1 MRIGITYDLKQDYI
15 SQGFSEEEAAEFD
28 SIETIEGIESALI
41 ANGHEAIRIGNILK
55 LIDEL
60 HSGKRW
66 DMVFNICEGINGIG
80 REAQVPAL
88 LDAYGIPYTF
98 SDVLVN
104 ALTLH
109 KGMTKRVIRDLGIAT
124 AGFEIVETIEDI
136 SKVTIPFPLFI
147 KPVSEGSGKGISD
160 RSKVHN
166 LKELH
171 DGCAHLLSTF
181 NQAVLVEE
189 FLPGREF
196 TVGIVGTGN
205 NAKAVGLMEVVFRD
219 NVPTKIYSYNS
230 KINYKDL
237 IDYTVP
243 DAEISKE
250 CFDCALAAWKGLGCR
265 DGGRIDIRFDKN
277 NIANFIEVNPLA
289 GLNPVHS
296 DLPIL
301 SKMASGISYI
311 ELIGM
316 IIKSAIKRINHD
328 RK

>member
-15 SQGFSEEEAAEFD
+15 SQGFSEEAAAEFD

-41 ANGHEAIRIGNILK
+41 ANGHEAVRIGNIHK
-55 LIDEL
+55 LINGL
-60 HSGKRW
+60 HSGNRW
-66 DMVFNICEGINGIG
+66 DMVFNICEGVRGIG

-109 KGMTKRVIRDLGIAT
+109 KGITKRVIRDLGIAT

-136 SKVTIPFPLFI
+136 HKINIPFPLFI

-160 RSKVHN
+160 RSKVRN
-166 LKELH
+166 SKELH
-171 DGCAHLLSTF
+171 DGCLNLLNTF
-181 NQAVLVEE
+181 HQAVLVEE

-205 NAKAVGLMEVVFRD
+205 EAKTVGLMEVVFRN

-243 DAEISKE
+243 DEEISQQCYE
-250 CFDCALAAWKGLGCR
+250 CALAAWKGLGCR

-301 SKMASGISYI
+301 SKMALGISYN

-316 IIKSAIKRINHD
+316 IVKSAIKRINHD
-328 RK
+328 

>member
-41 ANGHEAIRIGNILK
+41 ANGHEAIRIGNILS

-124 AGFEIVETIEDI
+124 AGFEIVETIDDI
-136 SKVTIPFPLFI
+136 SKITIPFPLFI

-160 RSKVHN
+160 RSKVLN

-171 DGCAHLLSTF
+171 DGCVHLLDTF

-205 NAKAVGLMEVVFRD
+205 EAKAVGLMEVVFRD

-243 DAEISKE
+243 DAKISKE

-316 IIKSAIKRINHD
+316 IVKSAIKRINHD